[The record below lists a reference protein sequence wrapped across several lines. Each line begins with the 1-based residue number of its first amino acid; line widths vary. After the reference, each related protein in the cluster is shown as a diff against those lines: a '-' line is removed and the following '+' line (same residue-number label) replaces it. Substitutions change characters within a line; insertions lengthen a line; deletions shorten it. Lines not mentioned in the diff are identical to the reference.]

1 MFRLYS
7 LNWQVYPLRRE
18 FGHVE
23 FFFFSLNLCFEIFC
37 QLSDAG
43 GDFVFLTES
52 KISDDPLR

>member
-23 FFFFSLNLCFEIFC
+23 FFFSPLIFVLRYFVNSVMLGEI
-37 QLSDAG
+37 LS
-43 GDFVFLTES
+43 F
-52 KISDDPLR
+52 